1 MGTVSNIS
9 GRGKRFTCNICGK
22 NFEDQL
28 MLDAHKKMEHIEA
41 EPPSGVG

>member
-1 MGTVSNIS
+1 MGMVSNIS
-9 GRGKRFTCNICGK
+9 GRKSFTCNICGR

-28 MLDAHKKMEHIEA
+28 MLDAHKKMEHLDA